1 MGAET
6 FLEDWD
12 EIVKAQN
19 QATLDDSPVA
29 QAIIKFVGAEGEFVG
44 SSSELHNK
52 LKPVAK
58 RLGVDRDKA
67 WPKSA
72 RWLWRRIKEVLPVL
86 SAAGIEAGRERP
98 ELGTVIALRE
108 TSSDDASDARTGDS
122 GVGKGKTAG
131 NKDGD
136 DVSPNARSAPNAS
149 SNASENLACL
159 SGAGNTGNTHGSF
172 SELIPLL
179 SDRPAWLRNQARKC
193 VREGSSER
201 LMKPLA
207 SSIAT
212 EFLGDVR
219 RWEEALSFV
228 EENLE
233 DLA

>member
-1 MGAET
+1 
-6 FLEDWD
+6 
-12 EIVKAQN
+12 
-19 QATLDDSPVA
+19 
-29 QAIIKFVGAEGEFVG
+29 
-44 SSSELHNK
+44 
-52 LKPVAK
+52 
-58 RLGVDRDKA
+58 
-67 WPKSA
+67 
-72 RWLWRRIKEVLPVL
+72 
-86 SAAGIEAGRERP
+86 
-98 ELGTVIALRE
+98 LRE

-136 DVSPNARSAPNAS
+136 DVSSNARSAPTAS
-149 SNASENLACL
+149 SNASEDLACL
-159 SGAGNTGNTHGSF
+159 SGAGNTCNTGNIHGSF
-172 SELIPLL
+172 SELVPLL

-228 EENLE
+228 EENLD